1 MNIPDIFSGKI
12 VIGPEPHVDQS
23 VETLDG
29 DKPYVGTLSAVG
41 PVFLGEHSDIAFGHI
56 NIGTDIGID
65 LCMVLE
71 IDIDGHHLA
80 DMDVQM

>member
-41 PVFLGEHSDIAFGHI
+41 PVLLELVFPCIKDQSPKSFVSCSS
-56 NIGTDIGID
+56 GT
-65 LCMVLE
+65 LFSKS
-71 IDIDGHHLA
+71 
-80 DMDVQM
+80 

>member
-56 NIGTDIGID
+56 NIGTDIG
-65 LCMVLE
+65 LQKFFEEFKNC
-71 IDIDGHHLA
+71 
-80 DMDVQM
+80 